1 MPTVRYILLLRSA
14 REAYISVIQNEGET
28 EMTTLRQK
36 ISQFAAY
43 QRTVRE
49 LNQLT
54 NIQLRDLGITRDDIK
69 AVAKT
74 AAN

>member
-1 MPTVRYILLLRSA
+1 
-14 REAYISVIQNEGET
+14 
-28 EMTTLRQK
+28 MTTLRQK

-49 LNQLT
+49 LTQLT
-54 NIQLRDLGITRDDIK
+54 NVQLRDLGITLDDIK